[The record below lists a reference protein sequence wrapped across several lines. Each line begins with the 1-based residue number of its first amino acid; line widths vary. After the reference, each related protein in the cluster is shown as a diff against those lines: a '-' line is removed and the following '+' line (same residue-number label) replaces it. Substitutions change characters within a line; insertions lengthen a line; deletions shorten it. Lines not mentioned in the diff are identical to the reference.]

1 MSETQPPA
9 SDIEGR
15 TEIVRVVD
23 RFYDQVREDEILGQI
38 FDGIAKV
45 DWPTHL
51 PRLYAFWQT
60 VLFGDGGFRGNP
72 LGVHAKLLSETP
84 LDWPLF
90 QRWLRLFHST
100 VDELYQG
107 PRADQMKRS
116 AEDMAHVI
124 YSRINNVPD
133 PRFDP
138 ANLTPEQRARYS
150 RYRHAAPVETR

>member
-1 MSETQPPA
+1 MNATTTAAP
-9 SDIEGR
+9 DIEAHADVVQ
-15 TEIVRVVD
+15 IVD
-23 RFYDQVREDEILGQI
+23 SFYAKVRQDESLSPI
-38 FDGIAKV
+38 FDGIAQV
-45 DWPTHL
+45 DWSAHL
-51 PRLYAFWQT
+51 PRLYSFWQT

-72 LGVHAKLLSETP
+72 LGVHARLLSETP

-90 QRWLRLFHST
+90 QRWLTLFHAT
-100 VDELYQG
+100 VDELRQG
-107 PRADQMKRS
+107 PRADQMKRA

-150 RYRHAAPVETR
+150 RYRSSTPAET